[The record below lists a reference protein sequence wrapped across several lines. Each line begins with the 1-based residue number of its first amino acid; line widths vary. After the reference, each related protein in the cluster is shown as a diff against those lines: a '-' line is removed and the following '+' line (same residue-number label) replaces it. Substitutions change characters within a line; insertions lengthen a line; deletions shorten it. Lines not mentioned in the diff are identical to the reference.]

1 MTTLATSHSTRRER
15 QLQVETLLGQLA
27 DRRREMYRLKAGGAQ
42 YAGLRDL
49 KRDFHSVQHDLSAV
63 LDDGAQAIAA

>member
-1 MTTLATSHSTRRER
+1 MTSLATSHSTRRER
-15 QLQVETLLGQLA
+15 QLQVETLLEQLA
-27 DRRREMYRLKAGGAQ
+27 DRRREIYRLKAGGAQ

-63 LDDGAQAIAA
+63 LDDGAQALAA

>member
-1 MTTLATSHSTRRER
+1 MTTLATNHATRRER
-15 QLQVETLLGQLA
+15 QLQVETLLAQLA
-27 DRRREMYRLKAGGAQ
+27 EQRREMYRLKAGGAQ

-63 LDDGAQAIAA
+63 LDDGAQVLAA